1 MMAIP
6 VDDVG
11 IIAGTGVEVDHVNVT
26 EDITEGDLDL
36 EIETITDIVIED
48 KAGTMS
54 MKVEAGTMSTK
65 VEAEDFLRR
74 VKVTVNKTGKIPEV
88 ENFNLWDF

>member
-1 MMAIP
+1 MAIP
-6 VDDVG
+6 VDDAE
-11 IIAGTGVEVDHVNVT
+11 IIIDATGVEVDHVS
-26 EDITEGDLDL
+26 EDNITEGDLDL

-54 MKVEAGTMSTK
+54 MKVEAGTMSMK